1 MVGLN
6 TFAHTWVY
14 KGLNERAR
22 IGEQTH
28 EVRLEGREQQ

>member
-6 TFAHTWVY
+6 TFAHTGVY

-22 IGEQTH
+22 ISEQTH
-28 EVRLEGREQQ
+28 EERSEGREQP